1 MVLTTNPATDVFYAS
16 AIEQLLASRAPFDQ
30 YLSQHLTIDTLLK
43 AGLCVPLEVDASMDT
58 HAFMQY
64 RTHWMKVIFGDVA
77 NSFVTRLRHDLL
89 PSSEQTDA
97 IRDATAERSAL
108 EHAELQFLSIWPQL
122 LKDLQADFASEQGNA
137 PFYALIT
144 LVRAYGELFDL
155 GAYILYTFTKQV
167 SDIHLDGVMMT
178 LVTSSNVT
186 YRATL
191 PAYPTL
197 DGLLERADRYA
208 QYFGKRFD
216 SSSAHENLHSS
227 HFHRLA
233 LRRNTTLFS
242 GFAGAF
248 RIQLLDNPM
257 PMDLVNYGFIS
268 IEAMNFLQRAVRAE
282 VSILVAGEA
291 GSAKTTLL
299 RTLSRCIDRNEPIL
313 TVEES
318 PELFLRMA
326 KDVSGNRYF
335 ANVHDHIIQ
344 GPNANGDDTADFA
357 SILKWALQES
367 CRRMII
373 GEIPNG
379 EIMSNFIMAL
389 SGHGSGM
396 ATLHASDINNVVDRV
411 TTLLATIGTPST
423 TAWRQIEANLSV
435 VVHSQLQH
443 TPQGTKRFITGIGWI
458 VPNPSSAD
466 LPPAVL
472 TAFTRGPD
480 GYLRAAPTLPR
491 VWSMLQAAEQRVTGS
506 SGPAQL
512 DSTQL
517 LFPN

>member
-64 RTHWMKVIFGDVA
+64 RTHWMKVIFGDIA

-233 LRRNTTLFS
+233 LR
-242 GFAGAF
+242 
-248 RIQLLDNPM
+248 
-257 PMDLVNYGFIS
+257 
-268 IEAMNFLQRAVRAE
+268 
-282 VSILVAGEA
+282 
-291 GSAKTTLL
+291 
-299 RTLSRCIDRNEPIL
+299 C
-313 TVEES
+313 
-318 PELFLRMA
+318 
-326 KDVSGNRYF
+326 
-335 ANVHDHIIQ
+335 
-344 GPNANGDDTADFA
+344 
-357 SILKWALQES
+357 
-367 CRRMII
+367 
-373 GEIPNG
+373 
-379 EIMSNFIMAL
+379 
-389 SGHGSGM
+389 
-396 ATLHASDINNVVDRV
+396 
-411 TTLLATIGTPST
+411 
-423 TAWRQIEANLSV
+423 
-435 VVHSQLQH
+435 
-443 TPQGTKRFITGIGWI
+443 
-458 VPNPSSAD
+458 
-466 LPPAVL
+466 
-472 TAFTRGPD
+472 
-480 GYLRAAPTLPR
+480 
-491 VWSMLQAAEQRVTGS
+491 
-506 SGPAQL
+506 
-512 DSTQL
+512 
-517 LFPN
+517 